1 MSKWSMEQIY
11 KEEGE
16 GSDYLNEVALTMKKT
31 KISTSWDLDF
41 CVQCEKERSKTREDK
56 AGYIYLSWTVNK
68 RKQIT
73 ETSWFVALRGA
84 RVAPPVCLDT

>member
-1 MSKWSMEQIY
+1 MSKWIMEQIY

-31 KISTSWDLDF
+31 KISSWDLDF
-41 CVQCEKERSKTREDK
+41 CGQCEKERSKTRADK

-73 ETSWFVALRGA
+73 KTSWFVALRGEI
-84 RVAPPVCLDT
+84 PPVCLDT

>member
-31 KISTSWDLDF
+31 KISTS
-41 CVQCEKERSKTREDK
+41 
-56 AGYIYLSWTVNK
+56 
-68 RKQIT
+68 
-73 ETSWFVALRGA
+73 
-84 RVAPPVCLDT
+84 